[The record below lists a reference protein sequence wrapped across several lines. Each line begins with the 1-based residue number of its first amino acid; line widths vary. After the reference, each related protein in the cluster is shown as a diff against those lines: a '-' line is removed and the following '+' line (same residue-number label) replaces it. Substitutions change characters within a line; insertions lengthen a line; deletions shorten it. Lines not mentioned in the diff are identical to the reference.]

1 MIEQYR
7 EELKDYYD
15 NYINKNEIN
24 KSLLNDNYFK
34 LYLDI
39 IKLFSKNPWITQ
51 KEVFNSL
58 KISNK
63 NDLITI
69 NKIIRSSD
77 LAQEIIT
84 KLGIGK
90 KYWNTIIPFAKSTE
104 KTISNQYTFPQR
116 IALFPGVSCM
126 FYCGFCGRDQ
136 SQKYPMSILN
146 DSKKTFD
153 KLMMSF
159 VNYYES
165 MVELDDNLINNQH
178 IDLMSKL
185 VALQGFLEKHNFNY
199 RIVDFHN
206 VLRLRNEKVNL
217 WKHPINEMLDD
228 KKLFF

>member
-1 MIEQYR
+1 MIEQYK
-7 EELKDYYD
+7 EKLKDYYD

-104 KTISNQYTFPQR
+104 KTITNQYTFPQR

-153 KLMMSF
+153 RLFSQIPKTTALSISGGLEPLT
-159 VNYYES
+159 N
-165 MVELDDNLINNQH
+165 
-178 IDLMSKL
+178 SKI
-185 VALQGFLEKHNFNY
+185 G
-199 RIVDFHN
+199 
-206 VLRLRNEKVNL
+206 
-217 WKHPINEMLDD
+217 EME
-228 KKLFF
+228 